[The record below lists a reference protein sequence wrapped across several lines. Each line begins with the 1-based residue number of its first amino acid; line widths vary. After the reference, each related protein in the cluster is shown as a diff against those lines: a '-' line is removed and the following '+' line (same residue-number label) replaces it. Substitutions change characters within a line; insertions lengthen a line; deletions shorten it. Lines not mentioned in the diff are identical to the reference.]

1 MANMDNPEV
10 LDDGGDLFPEVI
22 IPSNGYTG
30 GPFWD
35 ASSHTRFG
43 PFPSVE
49 TEGMNIDVRYCN

>member
-1 MANMDNPEV
+1 MDNPEV

-22 IPSNGYTG
+22 IPSNGCSG